1 MRTLRAI
8 LGTKGDEM
16 PRGVPKA
23 KPFLEFGL
31 TEAEAYAVL
40 SALKTTIAVE
50 PKVETAES
58 EPFGVF
64 ASKLYRTGLRNVI
77 KALEAALQ
85 DDEEQQTA

>member
-1 MRTLRAI
+1 
-8 LGTKGDEM
+8 M
-16 PRGVPKA
+16 PRGTPKI

-40 SALKTTIAVE
+40 SALKTTLAVE

-58 EPFGVF
+58 AEPFGVF
-64 ASKLYRTGLRNVI
+64 ASKLYRNGLRNVI
-77 KALEAALQ
+77 KALEAALR